1 MKEFYAH
8 TIERNNFHFQDIS
21 ILYDIFNS
29 GYIYSRRNLQKITS
43 DPEKTSEET
52 SLFNGLDYISL
63 CDLTKNHNGKSA
75 YNSYTRGGLSLL
87 IDHSIEVITPTL
99 LDMRLYDYDS
109 IKKLDL
115 INNRYTDFK
124 DEVQVKDQISLDYL
138 RGMCLP
144 LSGFFVNHDKKY
156 LERYLGSI
164 YELLEDYGYRIP
176 IYNLDTW
183 EKIKIK
189 KSK

>member
-1 MKEFYAH
+1 MEEFFAH
-8 TIERNNFHFQDIS
+8 TIERNDFHIHDIS
-21 ILYDIFNS
+21 ILEDIFSS
-29 GYIYSRRNLQKITS
+29 GYIYSRRNLLKITN
-43 DPEKTSEET
+43 DPAKTSEET

-63 CDLTKNHNGKSA
+63 CDLSKNHNGKSS
-75 YNSYTRGGLSLL
+75 YNTYIRAGLSLL

-99 LDMRLYDYDS
+99 LDMRFYDYETV
-109 IKKLDL
+109 KKLDL

-124 DEVQVKDQISLDYL
+124 DEVQVRDQISLDYL

-144 LSGFFVNHDKKY
+144 LSGFYVNHDKAY
-156 LERYLGSI
+156 LERYLGGVI
-164 YELLEDYGYRIP
+164 ELLEDYGYEVP

-189 KSK
+189 SK